1 MNIKKFTKE
10 HKKQNLNKNKNLEI
24 KYSILIEK
32 LVAPK
37 KFRKRQEVKTL
48 DRSKMLLDKEKI
60 EKRKLQTIR
69 ESKID
74 YNKLKFIQSKK

>member
-10 HKKQNLNKNKNLEI
+10 HKKQNLNKDKNLEI
-24 KYSILIEK
+24 NCSILIEK